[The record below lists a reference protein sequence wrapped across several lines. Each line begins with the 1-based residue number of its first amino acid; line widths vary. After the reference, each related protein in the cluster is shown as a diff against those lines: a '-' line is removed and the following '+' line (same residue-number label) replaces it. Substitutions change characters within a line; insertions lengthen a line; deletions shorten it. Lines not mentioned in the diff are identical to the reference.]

1 MDHLQEM
8 IPPEVLQGNP
18 MATMLITFM
27 REAKKDIRRL
37 PVEFIETLSRTIGDA
52 FTWVA
57 NGDIEDPPEL
67 DSDVEEL
74 LSSV

>member
-8 IPPEVLQGNP
+8 LPDEVKGNP

-37 PVEFIETLSRTIGDA
+37 PVPFIETLSRTIGDA

-57 NGDIEDPPEL
+57 DGSIDETPNL

-74 LSSV
+74 LANV

>member
-8 IPPEVLQGNP
+8 LPEEVKGNP
-18 MATMLITFM
+18 MAQMLVTFM
-27 REAKKDIRRL
+27 REAKKDLRRL
-37 PVEFIETLSRTIGDA
+37 PVPFVETLSKTIGDA
-52 FTWVA
+52 FSWVA
-57 NGDIEDPPEL
+57 EGDLSETPDL